1 MMVYTF
7 VFKNKYMENRIL
19 KLINSNINDIYFVF
33 FLYPIYNHEEIKL
46 IREFENEMMH
56 MIEKTLKFL

>member
-7 VFKNKYMENRIL
+7 VFKNTYMENRIL

-33 FLYPIYNHEEIKL
+33 FLYPI

-56 MIEKTLKFL
+56 MIEKTLEFL

>member
-1 MMVYTF
+1 
-7 VFKNKYMENRIL
+7 MENRIL